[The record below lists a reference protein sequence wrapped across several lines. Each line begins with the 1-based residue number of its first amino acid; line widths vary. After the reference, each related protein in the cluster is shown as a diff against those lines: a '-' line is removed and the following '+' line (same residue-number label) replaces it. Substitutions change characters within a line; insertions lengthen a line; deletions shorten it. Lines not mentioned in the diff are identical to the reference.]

1 MILRRTE
8 DNMEEKNQNE
18 AFRFTYS
25 AAQQAEVKKIREKYA
40 APEQVEDKLELLRR
54 LDAGVTRKGSVVALT
69 VGILSTL
76 VMGVGMCCCM
86 VWGGALFIPGIV
98 IGVVGIAGISLAYP
112 LYTAVTKRERER
124 IAPEILHLADQL
136 MQ

>member
-1 MILRRTE
+1 
-8 DNMEEKNQNE
+8 MEEKNQSE

-40 APEQVEDKLELLRR
+40 APEQAEDKLELLRR
-54 LDAGVTRKGSVVALT
+54 LDAGVTRKGSIAALT

-76 VMGVGMCCCM
+76 IVGVGMCCCM
-86 VWGGALFIPGIV
+86 VWGGVLFIPGII
-98 IGVVGIAGISLAYP
+98 IGVAGIVGVSLAYP

-124 IAPEILHLADQL
+124 IAPEILHLADEL